1 MYKIFIEY
9 LTLCS
14 EIVYDDFIL
23 QEDVGYDKVY
33 EYLCDHVETLSWRVG
48 ETFTFRKLCY

>member
-1 MYKIFIEY
+1 MYKSFIEY

-14 EIVYDDFIL
+14 EIVYADFIL